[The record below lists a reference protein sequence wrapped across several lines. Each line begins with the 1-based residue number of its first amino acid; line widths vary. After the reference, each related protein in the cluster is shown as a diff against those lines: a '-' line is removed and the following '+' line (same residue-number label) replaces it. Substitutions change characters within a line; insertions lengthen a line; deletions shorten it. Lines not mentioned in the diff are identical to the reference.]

1 MGKIYAIT
9 GGIGSGKS
17 TVCKIIEDLG
27 YTVFSADKVYKEL
40 LKCPNFVEK
49 IYTALGIDC
58 KDFTNYN
65 VKLVSQKVFNNKN
78 LLKVLNGVTH
88 PEIMKVM
95 IEKSKGVN
103 GVCFNEVPLLF
114 ESGYQ
119 DLYDGVL
126 VVMRDINLRK
136 QDVLKRDNITE
147 EEFNKRVNN
156 QFNYEN
162 LSNITHT
169 VITNDGNCED
179 LSLKVRAV
187 VGEIIK
193 N

>member
-1 MGKIYAIT
+1 MTKIYAIT

-17 TVCKIIEDLG
+17 TVCKIIENMG

-40 LKCPNFVEK
+40 LKCPTFVQK
-49 IYTALGIDC
+49 IYTALKIDC
-58 KDFTNYN
+58 NDFNN
-65 VKLVSQKVFNNKN
+65 FNSKIVSEKVFNNKE
-78 LLKVLNGVTH
+78 LLKVLNSVTH
-88 PEIMKVM
+88 PEVMKVL
-95 IEKSKGVN
+95 ISKSKEID

-119 DLYDGVL
+119 DLYDGVI
-126 VVMRDINLRK
+126 VVKRDINLRK

-162 LSNITHT
+162 ISNITHT
-169 VITNDGNCED
+169 VITNDNDLED

-187 VGEIIK
+187 VSEIIK

>member
-17 TVCKIIEDLG
+17 TVCEIIENLG

-40 LKCPNFVEK
+40 LKCPSFVQK
-49 IYTALGIDC
+49 IYTALEIDC
-58 KDFTNYN
+58 KDFNNFNT
-65 VKLVSQKVFNNKN
+65 KLVAEKVFSNKE
-78 LLKVLNGVTH
+78 LLKVLNSVTH
-88 PEIMKVM
+88 PEVMKVLL
-95 IEKSKGVN
+95 EKSKEIK

-114 ESGYQ
+114 EGGYQ
-119 DLYDGVL
+119 NLYDGVI
-126 VVMRDINLRK
+126 VVTRDINLRK

-147 EEFNKRVNN
+147 EEFYKRVNN

-162 LSNITHT
+162 LSNFTHT
-169 VITNDGNCED
+169 VITNDKGLEE
-179 LSLKVRAV
+179 LTLKVKAV

-193 N
+193 K

>member
-1 MGKIYAIT
+1 MTKIYAIT

-17 TVCKIIEDLG
+17 TVCKIIENMG

-40 LKCPNFVEK
+40 LKCPTFVQK

-58 KDFTNYN
+58 NDFNN
-65 VKLVSQKVFNNKN
+65 FNSKIVSEKVFNNKE
-78 LLKVLNGVTH
+78 LLKVLNSVTH
-88 PEIMKVM
+88 PEVMKVL
-95 IEKSKGVN
+95 ISKSKEID

-119 DLYDGVL
+119 DLYDGVI
-126 VVMRDINLRK
+126 VVKRDINLRK

-162 LSNITHT
+162 ISNITHT
-169 VITNDGNCED
+169 VITNDNDLED

-187 VGEIIK
+187 VSEIIK

>member
-17 TVCKIIEDLG
+17 TVCEIIEKLG

-40 LKCPNFVEK
+40 LKCPTFVEK
-49 IYTALGIDC
+49 IYTALAIDST
-58 KDFTNYN
+58 DYANFNG
-65 VKLVSQKVFNNKN
+65 KLVAEKVFND
-78 LLKVLNGVTH
+78 KVLLSKLNAVTH

-95 IEKSKGVN
+95 LEKSKAVN

-114 ESGYQ
+114 ESGYES
-119 DLYDGVL
+119 LYDGII
-126 VVMRDINLRK
+126 VVKRDIELRK
-136 QDVLKRDNITE
+136 QDVIKRDNLTE

-162 LSNITHT
+162 LSKITHT
-169 VITNDGNCED
+169 VITNDET
-179 LSLKVRAV
+179 LEKLTQKVKAAV
-187 VGEIIK
+187 VEICK

>member
-1 MGKIYAIT
+1 MGKIYAVT

-17 TVCKIIEDLG
+17 TVCEIIKNLG

-40 LKCPNFVEK
+40 LKCPSFVQK
-49 IYTALGIDC
+49 IYTALGIDSEN
-58 KDFTNYN
+58 FTQFDTDK
-65 VKLVSQKVFNNKN
+65 VAKKVFNNKDA
-78 LLKVLNGVTH
+78 LSRLNEVTH

-95 IEKSKGVN
+95 LEKSKGVN

-119 DLYDGVL
+119 DLYDGVI
-126 VVMRDINLRK
+126 VVTRDLNLRK
-136 QDVLKRDNITE
+136 QDVLKRDKITE
-147 EEFNKRVNN
+147 EEFYKRVNN

-162 LSNITHT
+162 LSQTTHT
-169 VITNDGNCED
+169 VITNDGNLDD
-179 LSLKVRAV
+179 LTLKVKAV
-187 VGEIIK
+187 LGEIIK